1 MIAMHACDQAVFAG
15 RIGVKSATLGDR
27 AANPGPLEWVHAGL
41 ALHREVVAADAWDQQ
56 GEQRPIVDH

>member
-41 ALHREVVAADAWDQQ
+41 ALHREVVAADAWDQ
-56 GEQRPIVDH
+56 